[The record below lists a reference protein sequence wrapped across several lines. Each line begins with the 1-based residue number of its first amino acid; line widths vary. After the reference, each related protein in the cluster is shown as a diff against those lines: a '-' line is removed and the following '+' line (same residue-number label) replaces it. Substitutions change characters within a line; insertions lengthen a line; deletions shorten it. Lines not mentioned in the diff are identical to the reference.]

1 VEHDDQR
8 AGRHHRHDAGVA
20 ELYGGIETGGSSTVC
35 ALGAG
40 PDEIEAEKEFP
51 TTSPDETIGR
61 AVAFF
66 AERPRPVAIGIGA
79 FGPVDVDPDSATWG
93 HVTTTPKPG
102 WRHVSLA
109 PEVRDRLHVPVAFDT
124 DVNAAAIGEHR
135 WGAGRDVESL
145 CYLTVGTGVGA
156 GLVLAGRAVH
166 GLVHPEIGH
175 LRIPH
180 DATRDPFPGVC
191 PIHGDCWE
199 GLASAPAMAE
209 RWDTSPEDLPD
220 DHPAWELEADY
231 LALGLLAVVCV
242 ASPHRLVAGGGVM
255 RRPGL
260 LARVQR
266 RLVELIGGYLPTPM
280 LGERIGEYLV
290 APGLMPRSG
299 VLGALAL
306 AGTATPLR

>member
-1 VEHDDQR
+1 V
-8 AGRHHRHDAGVA
+8 G
-20 ELYGGIETGGSSTVC
+20 ELYGGIETGGTSTVC

-40 PDEIEAEKEFP
+40 PNEIEAEEEFP
-51 TTSPDETIGR
+51 TTSPAETIER

-66 AERPRPVAIGIGA
+66 AERSRPAAIGIGA
-79 FGPVDVDPDSATWG
+79 FGPVDVDSGSETWG

-102 WRHVSLA
+102 WRHVSFA
-109 PEVRDRLHVPVAFDT
+109 PVVRDRLDVPVAFDT

-135 WGAGRDVESL
+135 WGAARDAESL

-156 GLVLAGRAVH
+156 GLVLAGRPVH
-166 GLVHPEIGH
+166 GLVHPEMGH
-175 LRIPH
+175 MRVPR
-180 DATRDPFPGVC
+180 DPARDPFLGVC

-199 GLASAPAMAE
+199 GLASGPAMAE
-209 RWDTSPEDLPD
+209 RWGASPKELPD
-220 DHPAWELEADY
+220 DHPAWELEAEY

-255 RRPGL
+255 QRPGL
-260 LARVQR
+260 LERVRR
-266 RLVELIGGYLPTPM
+266 RLAGLIGGYLPTPL

-290 APGLMPRSG
+290 APELAPRSG

-306 AGTATPLR
+306 ARTAGRSG